1 MCVRQTVVLRLIAV
15 SRKPGSVMLKG
26 FLVPLLYLKSQLEG
40 EISNRIFPG
49 GKRNKKKT
57 KTKKKYVY
65 NYKFVCS
72 DRRYAPAAV

>member
-49 GKRNKKKT
+49 GKRNKKKQ
-57 KTKKKYVY
+57 KKIKI
-65 NYKFVCS
+65 
-72 DRRYAPAAV
+72 RLQL